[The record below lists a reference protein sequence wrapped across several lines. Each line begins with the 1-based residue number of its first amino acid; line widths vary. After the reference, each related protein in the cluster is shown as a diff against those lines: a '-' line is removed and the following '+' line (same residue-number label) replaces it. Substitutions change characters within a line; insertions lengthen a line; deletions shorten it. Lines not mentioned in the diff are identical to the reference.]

1 MKTLNR
7 NTKIGIAAMLLLI
20 LCVVVC
26 ILALYS
32 NKHPNETL
40 IINKSKFKGYSF
52 KTSNGVQGVIY
63 PRFEITVVNAFRIRK
78 IHISGTEWEAVVKWQ
93 KYNTKHPL
101 KMYY

>member
-1 MKTLNR
+1 MKKLNKS
-7 NTKIGIAAMLLLI
+7 TKIGIVITPLLI

-26 ILALYS
+26 MLALYS
-32 NKHPNETL
+32 NKHPNETI
-40 IINKSKFKGYSF
+40 IINKSKYEGYSF

-63 PRFEITVVNAFRIRK
+63 PRFEITVANAFRIRK
-78 IHISGTEWEAVVKWQ
+78 IHISDIERAAVVKWQ